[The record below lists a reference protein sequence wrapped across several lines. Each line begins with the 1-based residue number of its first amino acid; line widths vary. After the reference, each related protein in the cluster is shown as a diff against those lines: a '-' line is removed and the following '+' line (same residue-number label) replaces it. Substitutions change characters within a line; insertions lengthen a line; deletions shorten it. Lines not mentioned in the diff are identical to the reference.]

1 MQLSLKTLVRDVRV
15 AMDENVTDDG
25 LQLLREVNT
34 LTLDE
39 LISHQ
44 VETAAQLVL
53 SGANVELLEG
63 GKSFL
68 GSSVSFLGRG
78 IGRVQL
84 PADFLRFL
92 YFRMSDWDYGVTD
105 YIVPEDRRY
114 AVQFGRW
121 AGLRGSPHRPVVA
134 LVPSDGGMSLEFF
147 SSSGSVEEAR
157 YVAKPRLQGAGDDCV
172 MDFPLM
178 LKDALVNEAAAL
190 ACQKLGAVN
199 EASMLNGT
207 AAALMRGA
215 SQLKM
220 SQPPL
225 VPLAGAEQ
233 MEGANVAEGGA

>member
-78 IGRVQL
+78 IGRVH
-84 PADFLRFL
+84 FLRFL

-147 SSSGSVEEAR
+147 SSSGSVAEAR

-199 EASMLNGT
+199 EASMLNAT
-207 AAALMRGA
+207 AAA
-215 SQLKM
+215 
-220 SQPPL
+220 L